1 VSNFDDAERLLSI
14 AKVYRDEL
22 TRAYE
27 GGHWNVA
34 VRHAQEVVELYLKV
48 ILKMIGIEYPKSHDI
63 GPAFT
68 HVCIERNFDVDPEK
82 LIKIKDISKNLAE
95 KRGPAFYAERIYTQE
110 DAEKAKADAE
120 FVMNFAESL
129 SKKLRTG

>member
-1 VSNFDDAERLLSI
+1 VSNFDDADRLLSI

-34 VRHAQEVVELYLKV
+34 VRHAQEVVELYLKMT
-48 ILKMIGIEYPKSHDI
+48 LKMIGVEYPKSHDI
-63 GPAFT
+63 GPVFT
-68 HVCIERNFDVDPEK
+68 RVCIERNLGVDPEE
-82 LIKIKDISKNLAE
+82 LNKINDISKNLAE

-110 DAEKAKADAE
+110 DGEKAKADAE

-129 SKKLRTG
+129 SKKLRAG

>member
-48 ILKMIGIEYPKSHDI
+48 TLKMIGIEYPKSHDI
-63 GPAFT
+63 GSVFT
-68 HVCIERNFDVDPEK
+68 RVCIERNLGVDPEE
-82 LIKIKDISKNLAE
+82 LNKINDISKNLAE
-95 KRGPAFYAERIYTQE
+95 KRGPAFYAERIYIQK

>member
-1 VSNFDDAERLLSI
+1 MSNFDDAERLLSI

-48 ILKMIGIEYPKSHDI
+48 TLKMIGIEYPKSHDI
-63 GPAFT
+63 GSVFT
-68 HVCIERNFDVDPEK
+68 RVCIERNLGVDPEE
-82 LIKIKDISKNLAE
+82 LNKINDISKNLAE
-95 KRGPAFYAERIYTQE
+95 KRGPAFYAERIYIQK